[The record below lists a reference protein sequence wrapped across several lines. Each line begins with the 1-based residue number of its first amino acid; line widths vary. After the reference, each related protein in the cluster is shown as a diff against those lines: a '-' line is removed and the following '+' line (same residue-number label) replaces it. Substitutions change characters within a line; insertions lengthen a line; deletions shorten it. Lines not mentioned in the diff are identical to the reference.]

1 MVFNINEGTENRR
14 RTAPTQVIHEKVEL
28 VRITAIVHIGQCS
41 EEEMEVFSTKV
52 DASQVDL
59 SIVLNPDTSD
69 TVSKPTKRAKTPTT
83 TPGTMTVPHA
93 SNIWHTEIAVGPPI
107 GHFQPTE
114 SLHRRGKQYVQ
125 ITPNSVVR
133 YHDDTNAAHEIHIV
147 SVGTYKT
154 SDSYQR
160 VLLVRR
166 RPLCFDLHTCSWV
179 VNGPWHC
186 GTKWPFFRA
195 FRFLLFQNT
204 EFLSCT

>member
-1 MVFNINEGTENRR
+1 
-14 RTAPTQVIHEKVEL
+14 
-28 VRITAIVHIGQCS
+28 
-41 EEEMEVFSTKV
+41 MEVFSTKV

-133 YHDDTNAAHEIHIV
+133 MMIPMPRTRFILCQWEPTKPQIRTNEFYWCDGDHSVSTCTHAHGWSTGRGRILR
-147 SVGTYKT
+147 KLAP
-154 SDSYQR
+154 Q
-160 VLLVRR
+160 
-166 RPLCFDLHTCSWV
+166 W
-179 VNGPWHC
+179 
-186 GTKWPFFRA
+186 
-195 FRFLLFQNT
+195 
-204 EFLSCT
+204 

>member
-1 MVFNINEGTENRR
+1 
-14 RTAPTQVIHEKVEL
+14 
-28 VRITAIVHIGQCS
+28 
-41 EEEMEVFSTKV
+41 MEVFSTKV

-107 GHFQPTE
+107 GNFQPTE

-133 YHDDTNAAHEIHIV
+133 YHDDTNAAHEIYIV

-154 SDSYQR
+154 SDLYQR

-166 RPLCFDLHTCSWV
+166 RPLCNSFDLHTCSWV
-179 VNGPWHC
+179 VNGPWEDIVKVGATVSNPHQHMHVH
-186 GTKWPFFRA
+186 T
-195 FRFLLFQNT
+195 QV
-204 EFLSCT
+204 LSFHAHTH